1 MLPEAEGKHQKK
13 LNQCLDTIK
22 TPIMKEVL
30 EENGVVE
37 ATFVSLSIAGLVSLR
52 KIDVDC
58 REDDSFG

>member
-1 MLPEAEGKHQKK
+1 
-13 LNQCLDTIK
+13 
-22 TPIMKEVL
+22 MKEVL

-52 KIDVDC
+52 KIEDVDC